1 MKIFR
6 AILTATIIPSTLA
19 FAPNKSNSRLTPMAL
34 KASPNES
41 FDPLHLTEPKTT
53 HAGTKTLAAF
63 AASTAAS
70 LALSPLAA
78 IAEEADD
85 YEYGAVDAPIGLAWG
100 AGILVIAT
108 ALLPLAM
115 QGGEEAFEEMRQKD
129 AGTWGTGNSDRLNK
143 RK

>member
-1 MKIFR
+1 MNPP
-6 AILTATIIPSTLA
+6 LLNDTISDSHLFFIYYFSLLSTHH
-19 FAPNKSNSRLTPMAL
+19 
-34 KASPNES
+34 NENCS
-41 FDPLHLTEPKTT
+41 HP
-53 HAGTKTLAAF
+53 
-63 AASTAAS
+63 
-70 LALSPLAA
+70 
-78 IAEEADD
+78 IEEADD

-129 AGTWGTGNSDRLNK
+129 ADSWGTGNSDRLNK